1 MNKDHPAL
9 NHLVVSL
16 IVLIASLGI
25 LFGFLAFTQ
34 DVFLN
39 PQRYFAGGISPDT
52 LEQMV
57 ILVAGI
63 LASLSVSIVLYLL
76 ATGRTRTELAV
87 ANNTRW
93 LAISREQFRRL
104 YDNAPVP
111 YVTLNAKG
119 EIGQPNLAALR
130 FFGTTSEELTGKNL
144 FSYRS
149 GEDEKFAEQL
159 FQNYKL
165 KIPINREELQMVTD
179 KGAKKWVLISIFE
192 TKTPTS
198 KEHTGLA
205 SIFDVTEQK
214 RLDQAKTEF
223 VSLASHQLRTPLAT
237 IRWYTEMLLSGDVG
251 DMTPKQKEY
260 VENLFSVD
268 KEMIGL
274 VDALLNVSRIE
285 MGTLP
290 VEQKDTNVEEL
301 TESILL
307 ELGPQIAEKKIKIE
321 KNYHSSLTNIQSD
334 PKLLRIVIQNLI
346 SNAVKYTPD
355 DGSITITLEESG
367 REKKIIVSDTGF
379 GIPKDAQE
387 RIFTKL
393 FRADNVRKLSESQGT
408 GLGLYLVKSIVE
420 TLGGTIRFVSEENK
434 GSTFTITL

>member
-1 MNKDHPAL
+1 MNKDHPLL
-9 NHLVVSL
+9 NHLFVSFVVF
-16 IVLIASLGI
+16 IVSLGI
-25 LFGFLAFTQ
+25 LFGFIAITQ
-34 DVFLN
+34 DVFVN
-39 PQRYFAGGISPDT
+39 PQRYFAGGMTPAQ
-52 LEQMV
+52 LEELV
-57 ILVAGI
+57 ILIGGV
-63 LASLSVSIVLYLL
+63 LASLSVSVVLYLL
-76 ATGRTRTELAV
+76 ATSRTRTELTV
-87 ANNTRW
+87 ANTTRF

-130 FFGTTSEELTGKNL
+130 FFESTPEELIGKNF
-144 FSYRS
+144 FSYRT
-149 GEDEKFAEQL
+149 EEETKFAEQL
-159 FQNYKL
+159 FANYKL
-165 KIPINREELQMVTD
+165 KIPINREEMQIVTN
-179 KGAKKWVLISIFE
+179 KGAKRWVLISIFE

-205 SIFDVTEQK
+205 SIFDITEQK

-251 DMTPKQKEY
+251 ELSEKQREY
-260 VENLFSVD
+260 IENLFSVD
-268 KEMIGL
+268 KEMIEL
-274 VDALLNVSRIE
+274 VDELLNVSRTE
-285 MGTLP
+285 MGTIT
-290 VEQKDTNVEEL
+290 VDKKETNVEEL
-301 TESILL
+301 TKSILV
-307 ELGPQIAEKKIKIE
+307 ELGPQIAEKKLHIE
-321 KNYHSSLTNIQSD
+321 TNYNNALQNIQSD

-355 DGSITITLEESG
+355 EGSVTITLEESM
-367 REKKIIVSDTGF
+367 RENRIIVTDTGF
-379 GIPKDAQE
+379 GIPKDAQD

-393 FRADNVRKLSESQGT
+393 FRADNVRKLSTSQGT
-408 GLGLYLVKSIVE
+408 GLGLYLVKSMIE